1 MKKWARISLVLALS
15 SVLIVMPVHASGMPV
30 TIQGEQEE
38 LTYGDQMEDIMRTIL
53 DKYLDSDDVSAQS
66 LYEAAME
73 GMFNSLDKYST
84 YIPAEDSTGY
94 TNGLN
99 NTYVG
104 IGVQLIQDEDYI
116 TVTRVFFDGPAEGAG
131 LIVHDRIIGVNGDTI
146 VGFTPQEAANLILGD
161 EGTEVTLTIDRSGY
175 IFDLVIVRGRVIIN
189 AIDQLDIMAVVPELD
204 DAVASKI
211 GYLKIESFTN
221 GVDEELEPILNEF
234 KLEGKT
240 HLLLDLRDNGGGYV
254 DSAVKVLDML
264 VPEGP
269 VLRFINNEGREIVY
283 RSNNQSVDFE
293 IVALINDNSA
303 SATEFVAASLQE
315 TGTGILVG
323 ENTYGKGVAQ
333 YLHNQADGAL
343 VKLTQEAFYSGN
355 NVAIHGIGVAPDI
368 AVALPDYL
376 TKAAKYHYGEQYP
389 EVVQVEEILTYLG
402 YAVGE
407 ADETYDWATYEAVK
421 QFQADQELYPYGVCD
436 FGTQD
441 ALNRAL
447 IEAIRENDVQLNKAV
462 ETIVELVRN

>member
-1 MKKWARISLVLALS
+1 MKNWVKLSTVVMLSFILLA
-15 SVLIVMPVHASGMPV
+15 VPVHASGVSV

-38 LTYGDQMEDIMRTIL
+38 LTYGDQMESIMRTIL
-53 DKYLDSDDVSAQS
+53 DKYLDSDEVSAQS

-73 GMFNSLDKYST
+73 GMFNSLDKFST
-84 YIPAEDSTGY
+84 YIPADNSTTY

-104 IGVQLIQDEDYI
+104 IGVQLIQEGDYV

-131 LIVHDRIIGVNGDTI
+131 LIVHDRIIGVNGESI
-146 VGFTPQEAANLILGD
+146 IGFTPQEAANKIIGD
-161 EGTEVTLTIDRSGY
+161 IGTEVVLTIDRSGY
-175 IFDLVIVRGRVIIN
+175 IFDVAILRGTVVIN
-189 AIDQLDIMAVVPELD
+189 AIDQLDIKTVAPELEE
-204 DAVASKI
+204 AITSKI

-221 GVDEELEPILNEF
+221 GVDDELKPILSQY
-234 KLEGKT
+234 KAEGKT

-254 DSAVKVLDML
+254 DAAVNVLDML
-264 VPEGP
+264 VPDGP

-283 RSNNQSVDFE
+283 RSNNTSVDFE

-303 SATEFVAASLQE
+303 SATEFVAASIQE
-315 TGTGILVG
+315 TGTGVLVG
-323 ENTYGKGVAQ
+323 ETTYGKGVAQ
-333 YLHNQADGAL
+333 YLHEQPDGAI
-343 VKLTQEAFYSGN
+343 VKLTQEAFYTGN
-355 NVAIHGIGVAPDI
+355 NVAIHGIGVVPDI
-368 AVALPDYL
+368 LVEIPDYL
-376 TKAAKYHYGEQYP
+376 TKAAKYHHGEQYP

-402 YAVGE
+402 YEVNAP
-407 ADETYDWATYEAVK
+407 DEIYDWKTFKAVE

-447 IEAIRENDVQLNKAV
+447 IEAVRENDVQLNKAI
-462 ETIVELVRN
+462 ETIRLMVAK